1 MGRFLSGMGM
11 GMVAGACLGMAA
23 AGMVTDAD
31 RRRLTQIPQWN
42 ELMKATCEEF
52 GVVFV
57 DNSAICEELKNLWEP
72 DGIHVMKPFY
82 PHWGKNLAIA
92 ALEEGGVID
101 EEASA

>member
-1 MGRFLSGMGM
+1 MLSSSSSG
-11 GMVAGACLGMAA
+11 L
-23 AGMVTDAD
+23 TDAD

-57 DNSAICEELKNLWEP
+57 DNSAICEEMKDLWEA
-72 DGIHVMKPFY
+72 DGIHVKKNFY
-82 PHWGKNLAIA
+82 PDWGKNLVVA